1 MFLLELGSLDPFP
14 RPKGGLS
21 VALLRVDLA
30 LVGFLILMPI
40 FSFSVVAIV
49 DLDTTP
55 IGLELLL
62 GIFWQ
67 SGHIHANLC
76 I

>member
-1 MFLLELGSLDPFP
+1 M
-14 RPKGGLS
+14 S

-67 SGHIHANLC
+67 SGHIRASLC